1 MMTQLVVAFNLGF
14 KNGRSSL
21 AEIYEMELFLREI
34 MVDLGL
40 RYMC

>member
-1 MMTQLVVAFNLGF
+1 MTQLVVAFNLRF
-14 KNGRSSL
+14 KNGRSFL

-40 RYMC
+40 HYMC